1 MVHHE
6 LDSFYVKFKNL
17 LLTEKDATLTL
28 KSEAGRALIT
38 LSVDLGHVLSAE
50 DQLPP
55 SRHRNGPARQ
65 HRREKRAAAR
75 NEKQSADKVEVN
87 ENDVTEKVAEEPT
100 VEHSTAEEAI
110 GDGIAEKVN
119 EMKTAD
125 KVEVTENDV
134 TEKVAEEPT
143 VDNSTAEEAM
153 GNGIAEKV
161 NTMKDAAKVE
171 NMRDLDDEVCPDE
184 IYRMQPERLVSAESQ
199 ALEFGIAPRTRRIGG
214 VDYYSLCY
222 DDPDPEDD
230 SFSPR

>member
-1 MVHHE
+1 M
-6 LDSFYVKFKNL
+6 
-17 LLTEKDATLTL
+17 

-100 VEHSTAEEAI
+100 VEHSTAEEA
-110 GDGIAEKVN
+110 
-119 EMKTAD
+119 
-125 KVEVTENDV
+125 
-134 TEKVAEEPT
+134 
-143 VDNSTAEEAM
+143 M

-222 DDPDPEDD
+222 NDPDPEDD
-230 SFSPR
+230 SFSPS